1 METKEYKK
9 GKLSCQLW
17 SGETG
22 LPLLVVLDEPAYK
35 ARPEIFISEKFQEK
49 HPCSVLWVQC
59 EKGLTEWEQGRDLH
73 TLLFELEQ
81 ETDGCRMYLVGGA
94 AAWPSALVFPDALPA
109 FWLLEGAGIL
119 MPPEI

>member
-35 ARPEIFISEKFQEK
+35 ARPEIFI
-49 HPCSVLWVQC
+49 
-59 EKGLTEWEQGRDLH
+59 
-73 TLLFELEQ
+73 
-81 ETDGCRMYLVGGA
+81 
-94 AAWPSALVFPDALPA
+94 
-109 FWLLEGAGIL
+109 
-119 MPPEI
+119 

>member
-49 HPCSVLWVQC
+49 HPCSVLWVQS
-59 EKGLTEWEQGRDLH
+59 EKDEIFIHFSLSWSRKQTNAECIWWVEPLH
-73 TLLFELEQ
+73 
-81 ETDGCRMYLVGGA
+81 G
-94 AAWPSALVFPDALPA
+94 PSALVFPDASPA

>member
-49 HPCSVLWVQC
+49 HPCSVLWVQS
-59 EKGLTEWEQGRDLH
+59 EKDLTEWEQGRDLH

-81 ETDGCRMYLVGGA
+81 KTDECRMYLVGGA
-94 AAWPSALVFPDALPA
+94 AAWAIGSRFPRL
-109 FWLLEGAGIL
+109 FSVV
-119 MPPEI
+119 

>member
-9 GKLSCQLW
+9 GKFSCQLW

-49 HPCSVLWVQC
+49 HPCSVLWVQS
-59 EKGLTEWEQGRDLH
+59 EKDLTE
-73 TLLFELEQ
+73 
-81 ETDGCRMYLVGGA
+81 
-94 AAWPSALVFPDALPA
+94 
-109 FWLLEGAGIL
+109 
-119 MPPEI
+119 

>member
-49 HPCSVLWVQC
+49 HPCSVLWVQS
-59 EKGLTEWEQGRDLH
+59 EKDLTEWEQG
-73 TLLFELEQ
+73 LEPAWYNAK
-81 ETDGCRMYLVGGA
+81 TRINTGCFLIYVAFRVASSENA
-94 AAWPSALVFPDALPA
+94 AVNRSAICSLKRFCSSLRTC
-109 FWLLEGAGIL
+109 
-119 MPPEI
+119 